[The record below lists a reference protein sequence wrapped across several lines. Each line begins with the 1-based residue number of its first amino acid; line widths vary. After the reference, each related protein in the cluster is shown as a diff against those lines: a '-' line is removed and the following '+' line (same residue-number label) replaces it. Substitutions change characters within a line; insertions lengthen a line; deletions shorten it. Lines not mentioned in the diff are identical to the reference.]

1 MYPPFH
7 IHSPSTIL
15 ALAQDR
21 RERTEERK
29 RKRSLNLTAFTL
41 FPLTKIIDLS
51 PLKNDKL
58 PLPMEQPKI
67 TYPDS
72 WKLGCFPLKL
82 MYIL

>member
-1 MYPPFH
+1 
-7 IHSPSTIL
+7 
-15 ALAQDR
+15 
-21 RERTEERK
+21 
-29 RKRSLNLTAFTL
+29 L